1 MPSHWLAPSGSG
13 AFWPW
18 AATAGQPRAG
28 KACLYLGVSF
38 KVRSSPVLLVVMVLL
53 VLHAHAASLALHA
66 SAASKF
72 RCEGLPACLGLAI
85 VRLAYAVCYVL

>member
-1 MPSHWLAPSGSG
+1 M
-13 AFWPW
+13 
-18 AATAGQPRAG
+18 
-28 KACLYLGVSF
+28 
-38 KVRSSPVLLVVMVLL
+38 LLVVMVLL